1 MWELWGSVADISFV
15 GLNAWYTGTL
25 CFAAYC
31 VLLLG
36 ILRLASELC
45 RKSSAPR
52 HHEPSPDE
60 GIALLAVTNVADT
73 EQPSLPTHFDRS
85 GGGLRKRFPSGG
97 DDPVG
102 NGSVQPKSMNV
113 RLKELERIFEGGSP
127 NSRLESPPDES
138 ILIRLQRLE
147 EKLGLKDVAG
157 GIDSRILR
165 VERHVA
171 RASSL
176 ELVIGMDPSG
186 SAAGRLSLLD
196 RIFAM
201 EHSVGMETDN
211 NRKGLV
217 KRLDAL
223 AAELGVS
230 SNFGE

>member
-1 MWELWGSVADISFV
+1 M
-15 GLNAWYTGTL
+15 
-25 CFAAYC
+25 
-31 VLLLG
+31 
-36 ILRLASELC
+36 
-45 RKSSAPR
+45 
-52 HHEPSPDE
+52 
-60 GIALLAVTNVADT
+60 
-73 EQPSLPTHFDRS
+73 
-85 GGGLRKRFPSGG
+85 
-97 DDPVG
+97 
-102 NGSVQPKSMNV
+102 
-113 RLKELERIFEGGSP
+113 
-127 NSRLESPPDES
+127 
-138 ILIRLQRLE
+138 IRLQRLE
-147 EKLGLKDVAG
+147 EKLGLKGMAG

-165 VERHVA
+165 VERQVA

-186 SAAGRLSLLD
+186 SAAGRMSLLD